1 MAYILFNDM
10 LPFYASYRLCGV
22 TCLMIYLNCSSK
34 MEPVYMTKQPSMT
47 DANFESNSTEEVL
60 PSSKGG
66 ALQIKPKQQKARSV
80 KEHL

>member
-1 MAYILFNDM
+1 MFHTV
-10 LPFYASYRLCGV
+10 LCGV
-22 TCLMIYLNCSSK
+22 TGLMIYLNCSSK
-34 MEPVYMTKQPSMT
+34 MDYMTKQPSMT